1 MSWLHY
7 LPSHPSSRGSFR
19 GRAPHCQRIKH
30 PRLRSQPAMPQHC
43 IYWRLLFTQAHDRSS
58 DPREKSHPLLILSQ
72 VSGAWQTFIKEPQ
85 HGATAR
91 PFFLLPF
98 FYPPSHSPPPGGG
111 PREAGEGACRGH
123 SKSCRASGSG
133 VAGCLCLLPL
143 FVDPYQGKHC
153 GVGWGGVGLAVGP
166 GLLSKS
172 LEDRK
177 STRLN
182 SSH

>member
-1 MSWLHY
+1 MGLQ
-7 LPSHPSSRGSFR
+7 LALSF
-19 GRAPHCQRIKH
+19 
-30 PRLRSQPAMPQHC
+30 
-43 IYWRLLFTQAHDRSS
+43 
-58 DPREKSHPLLILSQ
+58 
-72 VSGAWQTFIKEPQ
+72 
-85 HGATAR
+85 
-91 PFFLLPF
+91 FFLSSTPQVI
-98 FYPPSHSPPPGGG
+98 PPPPGGGG

-172 LEDRK
+172 LEVRDVELGASQGK
-177 STRLN
+177 PF
-182 SSH
+182 